1 MALKIITISDGFESA
16 SVPAIGLPTVERTQ
30 VYHYTLT
37 SPDIING
44 FIVLP
49 ITPSFPTETVFL
61 WSGVN
66 QVYGVDFNVS
76 TDKLYFLSGIS
87 SLLLP
92 NDFLTIIFA

>member
-30 VYHYTLT
+30 VYHYTLA
-37 SPDIING
+37 SLDIING
-44 FIVLP
+44 FVILP
-49 ITPSFPTETVFL
+49 ITPSFPTETVLL

-66 QVYGVDFNVS
+66 QVYGVDYNVS
-76 TDKLYFLSGIS
+76 GDKLYFLAGIS

-92 NDFLTIIFA
+92 NDFVTILFS